1 MHGKPGKAKEV
12 WRWARSIR
20 STSSSLPP
28 PPPTRTTCSSCRSAA
43 PGGPCSLQALPPAS
57 SVLLR
62 MPFIHLL
69 LNLQTS
75 DEVAPALYAFPEFPQ
90 EKFCYSSSQSNC
102 PNLPHSN
109 FTLTHNHLC
118 PSLSFRYTVSF
129 SKASHFFSNLLS
141 NFHYRT

>member
-1 MHGKPGKAKEV
+1 MHGKHGKAKEV
-12 WRWARSIR
+12 WCWARSIR

-28 PPPTRTTCSSCRSAA
+28 PPPHERHALHVAA
-43 PGGPCSLQALPPAS
+43 LPQGAPCSLQALPPAS
-57 SVLLR
+57 SVPLR

>member
-1 MHGKPGKAKEV
+1 MG
-12 WRWARSIR
+12 
-20 STSSSLPP
+20 SLGRPKRCGAGRDPSAPP
-28 PPPTRTTCSSCRSAA
+28 PHLSHPPPTRTTCSSCRSAA
-43 PGGPCSLQALPPAS
+43 PGGPGSLQALPPAS

-129 SKASHFFSNLLS
+129 SKASHFVFKPSFQFPL
-141 NFHYRT
+141 